1 MSIDFEKIA
10 HHQRILITGPRA
22 EEILEQAGKI
32 LTSHHREYDVVTAA
46 NHQTTHAPVVL
57 IIHEDFGV
65 VDPHIVLM
73 DEIQE
78 KDKSRYEKMA
88 DNMPKSGTLVYNTG
102 NATAKAICEKD
113 RTDVHKVPF
122 SGDTESATRALL
134 KRMGIH
140 ETDFDQATQ

>member
-22 EEILEQAGKI
+22 DEILEQAGKV
-32 LTSHHREYDVVTAA
+32 LTSHHREYDVVTAT
-46 NHQTTHAPVVL
+46 NHETTHAPVAL
-57 IIHEDFGV
+57 IIHEDFDRI
-65 VDPHIVLM
+65 DPHIVLV
-73 DEIQE
+73 DEVSAAE
-78 KDKSRYEKMA
+78 KDLYEKMA

-102 NATAKAICEKD
+102 NTTAKAICEKD

-122 SGDTESATRALL
+122 SGDTENATRALL

-140 ETDFDQATQ
+140 ETDFDKAIQ